1 MKGADMVE
9 LKLGKLPDRTPV
21 KITFTAPPDLARAL
35 QAYAEL
41 YRESYG
47 EAESV
52 SELIP
57 YMLRSFLEADR
68 GFGKARKDR
77 PEGKDKSTGT
87 AQPGSGRRMP

>member
-1 MKGADMVE
+1 MVE
-9 LKLGKLPDRTPV
+9 LKLEKLPDRTPV

-68 GFGKARKDR
+68 GFAKARKDL
-77 PEGKDKSTGT
+77 PEGKDRDAT